1 MEESFPTGDG
11 RFRRKA
17 IFSDEGENELS
28 ADDVSLQPVSELCV
42 SLQPLCEFVCG
53 ECVRVSELS
62 LCVYVCVCVCVCM
75 HACMHACD
83 TEGLRPSFFV
93 CVCVCVCVFFLF
105 LFWVF
110 LPNLSN
116 ESACM

>member
-62 LCVYVCVCVCVCM
+62 LCVYVCVCVCM

-83 TEGLRPSFFV
+83 TEGLRPIFF
-93 CVCVCVCVFFLF
+93 CVCVFSFCF
-105 LFWVF
+105 FF
-110 LPNLSN
+110 GGGLPNLSN